1 MKNDA
6 LYFEVY
12 QKILD
17 DIKAGEFP
25 REQPLPA
32 ERFLCDKYHVSR
44 HTLRTALELLN
55 KAEVVYTLPGA
66 GTFIQPS
73 FITQP
78 LTRFYSFSNALKK
91 DNISISNR
99 IVGYAM
105 LAVDE
110 RLVRKTGHPQGSAI
124 HELTRLRSAQG
135 APLMLETSY
144 LPQSRFASLDLEV
157 LANGSLYDFLKTTY
171 GFQIQNA
178 REMLRPVMPL
188 PHEKELLQIT
198 GTVPCLLL
206 ERFTYENGVCAEY
219 TKSIIRGDKYIF
231 SVELQ

>member
-25 REQPLPA
+25 RDQAFPA

-73 FITQP
+73 F
-78 LTRFYSFSNALKK
+78 
-91 DNISISNR
+91 
-99 IVGYAM
+99 
-105 LAVDE
+105 
-110 RLVRKTGHPQGSAI
+110 
-124 HELTRLRSAQG
+124 LRS
-135 APLMLETSY
+135 L
-144 LPQSRFASLDLEV
+144 SRVFIPSA
-157 LANGSLYDFLKTTY
+157 T
-171 GFQIQNA
+171 
-178 REMLRPVMPL
+178 R
-188 PHEKELLQIT
+188 
-198 GTVPCLLL
+198 
-206 ERFTYENGVCAEY
+206 
-219 TKSIIRGDKYIF
+219 
-231 SVELQ
+231 